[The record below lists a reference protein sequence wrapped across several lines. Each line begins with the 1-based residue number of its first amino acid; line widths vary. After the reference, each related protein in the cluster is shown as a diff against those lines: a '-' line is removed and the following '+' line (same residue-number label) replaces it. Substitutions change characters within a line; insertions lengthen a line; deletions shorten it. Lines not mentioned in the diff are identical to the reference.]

1 MKDEP
6 AGALMIVIRES
17 TPERVRKR
25 GRERGGKKERGE
37 IHNK

>member
-25 GRERGGKKERGE
+25 GERERGET
-37 IHNK
+37 HNK